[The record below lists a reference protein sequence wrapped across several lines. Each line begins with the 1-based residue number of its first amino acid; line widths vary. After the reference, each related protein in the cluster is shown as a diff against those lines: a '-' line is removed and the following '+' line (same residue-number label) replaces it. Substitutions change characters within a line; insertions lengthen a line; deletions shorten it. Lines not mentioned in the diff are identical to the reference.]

1 MGEKVII
8 VHGFLA
14 EGALDCW
21 WWDVI
26 LCMVEGKESDGVV
39 RELKPE
45 LGKTIVHQVLDS
57 AVSKDP
63 SKTAAPG
70 LAQKFKTYEPMGAFQ
85 RQITANQKLPQQF
98 SICANKYLPLPI

>member
-63 SKTAAPG
+63 SKTAAP
-70 LAQKFKTYEPMGAFQ
+70 AEEQAFRYWRLLGTLHMQ
-85 RQITANQKLPQQF
+85 TVTSGIV
-98 SICANKYLPLPI
+98 